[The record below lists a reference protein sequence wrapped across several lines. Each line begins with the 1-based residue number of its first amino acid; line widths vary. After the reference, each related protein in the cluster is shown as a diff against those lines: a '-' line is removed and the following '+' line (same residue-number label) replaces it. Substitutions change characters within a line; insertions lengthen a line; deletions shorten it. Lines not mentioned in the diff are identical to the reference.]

1 MIIKIFSFNQAW
13 FQSTKYNAKL
23 FLRHKKRSCGY
34 EINENGVLK
43 SKSVFSSEKD
53 ANESYK
59 RVIK

>member
-1 MIIKIFSFNQAW
+1 MIIKFFSSNQAW

-43 SKSVFSSEKD
+43 NPKVYSAAKRMQM
-53 ANESYK
+53 
-59 RVIK
+59 RVIKE